1 MTGAPGDET
10 DQVLTDSGAGD
21 GSAPSSPRRSLSHR
35 VVSSSIA
42 LWGSTALGFVGTVVA
57 ARALGPPEYGKV
69 ALALATATLV
79 ATLFDVTLETGVVH
93 HGSRAL
99 ARGEIGE
106 LRTLIRGAF
115 VIDIA
120 IGVVISGAM
129 VVLAAPIAEV
139 ASAGRLEPSMIQL
152 AALTTLGA
160 TMDGTTSAVLL
171 LADRP
176 ELRAW
181 AMAGTNLARL
191 ACILFLALTVDTAQ
205 AVVAAYA
212 AGTAVGGVCQA
223 VLAWHVGWRRWPQRR
238 ERAAFRPLVR
248 KLVPF
253 AVHSSLSTTIVS
265 ASDSVIQIVLGRASG
280 TTAVALFRV
289 ARLPEMVGGLASAP
303 IRLVMFSENAKSVA
317 RGRIDE
323 LERMLYRWSA
333 VSLAVAVPAAIA
345 GWFIL
350 PPLIKGLYGEE
361 FADAATAA
369 RILLVTA
376 VLLFAFPW
384 MRNFAAVIGR
394 PQIASALAAVLLI
407 VALPI
412 TAIYAEHGQDAA
424 AAGVSSGVV
433 AMTVGYLWVARRY
446 FKRHRGRQAEPAM
459 PSAQAERGVGSSRIQ
474 G

>member
-1 MTGAPGDET
+1 MTCPPGDET
-10 DQVLTDSGAGD
+10 DRVLTDPGD
-21 GSAPSSPRRSLSHR
+21 DDGIAPSSRRRSLSHR

-42 LWGSTALGFVGTVVA
+42 LWGSTALAFVGTVVA
-57 ARALGPPEYGKV
+57 ARALGPGEYGKV

-79 ATLFDVTLETGVVH
+79 ATLFDLTLETGVVH

-99 ARGEIGE
+99 AEGEIGE
-106 LRTLIRGAF
+106 LRALIQGAF
-115 VIDIA
+115 LLDIA
-120 IGVVISGAM
+120 IGVGISGTM
-129 VVLAAPIAEV
+129 VLLAAPIADI

-176 ELRAW
+176 EFRAW
-181 AMAGTNLARL
+181 GMAGTNLARL
-191 ACILFLALTVDTAQ
+191 AGIVVALSAGTAE

-212 AGTAVGGVCQA
+212 AGTAFGGICQA
-223 VLAWHVGWRRWPQRR
+223 VLAWHVGWRRWPARR
-238 ERAAFRPLVR
+238 RRAEFRPLVR

-265 ASDSVIQIVLGRASG
+265 ATDSVIQIVLGRASG

-303 IRLVMFSENAKSVA
+303 IRLVMFPENARSVA
-317 RGRIDE
+317 TGRIDE

-333 VSLAVAVPAAIA
+333 ISLAVATPAAIA

-350 PPLIKGLYGEE
+350 PGLITTLYGEK
-361 FADAATAA
+361 FADAGTAA

-376 VLLFAFPW
+376 FLLFAFPW
-384 MRNFAAVIGR
+384 MRTFAAVIGR
-394 PQIASALAAVLLI
+394 PQIASAMAAVLLV

-412 TAIYAEHGQDAA
+412 TAVYAEHGQDAA
-424 AAGVSSGVV
+424 AAGVSSGVA
-433 AMTVGYLWVARRY
+433 AMTVGYLWMARRY
-446 FKRHRGRQAEPAM
+446 FKRHRTRQDESAM
-459 PSAQAERGVGSSRIQ
+459 DSEQVEALSPPP
-474 G
+474 